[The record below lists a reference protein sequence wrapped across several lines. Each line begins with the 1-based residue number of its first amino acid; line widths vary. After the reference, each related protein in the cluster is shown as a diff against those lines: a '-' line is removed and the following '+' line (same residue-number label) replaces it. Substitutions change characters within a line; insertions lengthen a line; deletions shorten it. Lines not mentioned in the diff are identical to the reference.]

1 MKKEI
6 QILRPQMQLDGTLN
20 AIDING
26 DTFNDVRYHIL
37 QLAYDSNQCIERNTN
52 TGKCYRKP
60 IDLYTLALQDCVD
73 PKELELEVESSEKI
87 DADPILAFIHSS
99 PDLIPNTIKITDLKW
114 KYLMRSA
121 VRAKNIMMTGPAG
134 CGKTMA
140 AKKVVEVLNRPHF
153 YFNLGATQDPRSTLI
168 GNTHFKKEEGTS
180 FSQSAFVKA
189 IQTKDAIILLD
200 ELSRAHPEA
209 WNILMTVLDYGQRY
223 LRLDE
228 QEDSPTIPVAEGV
241 TFIATA
247 NIGNEYTATRSM
259 DRALV
264 DRFTIIEMDTL
275 TKEQESGLLKDLHPG
290 ITKHQADT
298 IAEIASLTRKELNNE
313 SPKLTN
319 SISTRLSVE
328 IAGLLEDG
336 FTLPEAA
343 ETCIYPFFDNDGGV
357 DSERTYMKQLVQK
370 YIGSES
376 QEELFETEVAP
387 ESDQGSY

>member
-1 MKKEI
+1 MNHL
-6 QILRPQMQLDGTLN
+6 ILKPEVK
-20 AIDING
+20 NG
-26 DTFNDVRYHIL
+26 NIRAVDVSGKVVKGIVREHML
-37 QLAYDSNQCIERNTN
+37 QLALDNDQCIVYNED
-52 TGKCYRKP
+52 TGKCYRKD
-60 IDLYTLALQDCVD
+60 IRLYDEMAPTE
-73 PKELELEVESSEKI
+73 KEVEASEKI
-87 DADPILAFIHSS
+87 DADPVLAFIHNS
-99 PDLIPNTIKITDLKW
+99 PDLIPETMKISDLKW

-121 VRAKNIMMTGPAG
+121 VRGKNIMMTGPAG

-140 AKKVVEVLNRPHF
+140 AQKVVEATGRPHF

-189 IQTKDAIILLD
+189 IQTKDAVILLD

-228 QEDSPTIPVAEGV
+228 QEDAPTIPVAEGV

-247 NIGNEYTATRSM
+247 NIGNEYTATRAM

-275 TKEQESGLLKDLHPG
+275 DKDQESDLLKMMHPG
-290 ITKHQADT
+290 ITIEQAGT
-298 IAEIASLTRKELNNE
+298 IAEIASLTRKEVTNE
-313 SPKLTN
+313 APKLTN

-336 FTLPEAA
+336 FTLQEAA
-343 ETCIYPFFDNDGGV
+343 EACIYPFFDADGGV
-357 DSERTYMKQLVQK
+357 DSERTYIKQLVQK
-370 YIGSES
+370 YIGTEKEDIFNT
-376 QEELFETEVAP
+376 EEAEAETE
-387 ESDQGSY
+387 

>member
-1 MKKEI
+1 MKKLKYLKVENVGGA
-6 QILRPQMQLDGTLN
+6 LVAMDVDGIAPPNGTVRQHMLELAFDN
-20 AIDING
+20 NQAISYDDVTGACRRVDIG
-26 DTFNDVRYHIL
+26 LFNDQVPTI
-37 QLAYDSNQCIERNTN
+37 
-52 TGKCYRKP
+52 K
-60 IDLYTLALQDCVD
+60 
-73 PKELELEVESSEKI
+73 EVEASEKI
-87 DADPILAFIHSS
+87 DADPVLAFIHKS
-99 PDLIPNTIKITDLKW
+99 PDLIPDTIKISDLKW
-114 KYLMRSA
+114 KFLIRSA
-121 VRAKNIMMTGPAG
+121 VRSKNIMMTGPAG
-134 CGKTMA
+134 SGKTMA
-140 AKKVVEVLNRPHF
+140 AKKVVEALDRPDF

-168 GNTHFKKEEGTS
+168 GNTHFKKDEGTS

-189 IQTKDAIILLD
+189 IQTKDAVILLD

-228 QEDSPTIPVAEGV
+228 QENAPTIPVAEGV

-247 NIGNEYTATRSM
+247 NIGNEYTATRAM

-275 TKEQESGLLKDLHPG
+275 NKEQESELIKDLHPG
-290 ITKHQADT
+290 ITKEQAD
-298 IAEIASLTRKELNNE
+298 IVAEIASLTRKELSNE

-319 SISTRLSVE
+319 AISTRLSVE

-370 YIGSES
+370 YIGADKEDENLFN
-376 QEELFETEVAP
+376 EEEV
-387 ESDQGSY
+387 SDKEYASAS

>member
-1 MKKEI
+1 MNSIKIFKPEVKNGNI
-6 QILRPQMQLDGTLN
+6 QAVDV
-20 AIDING
+20 NG
-26 DTFNDVRYHIL
+26 KVVKGIVREHML
-37 QLAYDSNQCIERNTN
+37 QLALDNNQCIVYNDE
-52 TGKCYRKP
+52 TGKCYRK
-60 IDLYTLALQDCVD
+60 DVQLYYDQAPTE
-73 PKELELEVESSEKI
+73 KEVEASEKI
-87 DADPILAFIHSS
+87 DADPVLAFIHNS
-99 PDLIPNTIKITDLKW
+99 PELIPDTMKISDLKW

-121 VRAKNIMMTGPAG
+121 VRGKNIMMTGPAG

-140 AKKVVEVLNRPHF
+140 AQKVVEATGRPHF
-153 YFNLGATQDPRSTLI
+153 YFNLGATQDPRATLI

-228 QEDSPTIPVAEGV
+228 HENAPTIEVAKGV
-241 TFIATA
+241 CFIATA
-247 NIGNEYTATRSM
+247 NIGNEYTATRAM

-275 TKEQESGLLKDLHPG
+275 NKEQESDLLKDLHPG
-290 ITKHQADT
+290 ITVEQADT
-298 IAEIASLTRKELNNE
+298 IAEIASLTRKEVTNE
-313 SPKLTN
+313 APKLTN
-319 SISTRLSVE
+319 AISTRLSVE

-343 ETCIYPFFDNDGGV
+343 EACIYPFFDNDGGV
-357 DSERTYMKQLVQK
+357 DSERTYIKQLVQK
-370 YIGSES
+370 YIGTAEEDIFNADEVEA
-376 QEELFETEVAP
+376 QEEQV
-387 ESDQGSY
+387 

>member
-1 MKKEI
+1 MNHVILKPVEKNGNI
-6 QILRPQMQLDGTLN
+6 QAVDT
-20 AIDING
+20 NG
-26 DTFNDVRYHIL
+26 KVVKGIVREHML
-37 QLAYDSNQCIERNTN
+37 QLALDNDQCIVYNED
-52 TGKCYRKP
+52 TGKCYRKD
-60 IDLYTLALQDCVD
+60 IRLYDEMAPTE
-73 PKELELEVESSEKI
+73 KEVEASEKI
-87 DADPILAFIHSS
+87 DADPVLAFIHNS
-99 PDLIPNTIKITDLKW
+99 PDLIPETMKISDLKW

-121 VRAKNIMMTGPAG
+121 VRGKNIMMTGPAG

-140 AKKVVEVLNRPHF
+140 AQKVVEATGRPHF

-189 IQTKDAIILLD
+189 IQTKDAVILLD

-228 QEDSPTIPVAEGV
+228 HEDAPTIEVAEGV
-241 TFIATA
+241 CFIATA
-247 NIGNEYTATRSM
+247 NIGNEYTATRAM

-275 TKEQESGLLKDLHPG
+275 DKDQESDLLKMMHPG
-290 ITKHQADT
+290 ITIEQAST
-298 IAEIASLTRKELNNE
+298 IAEIASLTRKEVTNE
-313 SPKLTN
+313 APKLTN

-336 FTLPEAA
+336 FTLQEAA
-343 ETCIYPFFDNDGGV
+343 EACIYPFFDADGGV
-357 DSERTYMKQLVQK
+357 DSERTYIKQLVQK
-370 YIGSES
+370 YIGTA
-376 QEELFETEVAP
+376 EEDIFNTEEAETET
-387 ESDQGSY
+387 E